1 MGFLQFS
8 KSPVI
13 TADNALAGRDTP
25 VLPHPRPHTVL
36 GPQIDAPPAE
46 GHEEAYLALG
56 CYWGAEKIFWELG
69 AETTA
74 VGFMGGYTKNPT
86 YMEVCTELTGH
97 TETVRVVFDPNKI
110 TYSQILQAFF
120 ESHDPTTLNR
130 QGNDR
135 GTQYR
140 SAIFA
145 TTPEQY
151 ETALKIQD
159 LYQGVLNEAGKD
171 SIVTEVNE
179 PGQAFYYAEDE
190 HQQYLD
196 KNPGGYNCHARTG
209 LACPVA

>member
-8 KSPVI
+8 KSPVV
-13 TADNALAGRDTP
+13 TADNALAGRSMP

-36 GPQIDAPPAE
+36 GTQIDAPPAE

-97 TETVRVVFDPNKI
+97 TETVRVVFDPKKI
-110 TYSQILQAFF
+110 TYGEILQAFF

-151 ETALKIQD
+151 ETALKIRE
-159 LYQGVLNEAGKD
+159 LYQGVLDDAGKA
-171 SIVTEVNE
+171 SIVTEINE
-179 PGQAFYYAEDE
+179 PGEVFYYAEEE

-196 KNPGGYNCHARTG
+196 KNPGGYNCHTRTG

>member
-1 MGFLQFS
+1 MGFLHFTTPS
-8 KSPVI
+8 V
-13 TADNALAGRDTP
+13 TAETALSGRDTP
-25 VLPHPRPHTVL
+25 VLPNPRPHTVL
-36 GPQIDAPPAE
+36 GTRIDAQPAE

-86 YMEVCTELTGH
+86 YMEVCTGLTGH
-97 TETVRVVFDPNKI
+97 TETVRVVFDPA
-110 TYSQILQAFF
+110 TVSYAEILRAFF

-145 TTPEQY
+145 TTAEQF
-151 ETALKIQD
+151 ETAKRVRD
-159 LYQGVLNEAGKD
+159 LYQDVLDTAGKGT
-171 SIVTEVNE
+171 IVTEIHE
-179 PGQAFYYAEDE
+179 PGSVFYFAEDD

-196 KNPGGYNCHARTG
+196 KNPSGYNCHSRTG
-209 LACPVA
+209 LPCPIAR